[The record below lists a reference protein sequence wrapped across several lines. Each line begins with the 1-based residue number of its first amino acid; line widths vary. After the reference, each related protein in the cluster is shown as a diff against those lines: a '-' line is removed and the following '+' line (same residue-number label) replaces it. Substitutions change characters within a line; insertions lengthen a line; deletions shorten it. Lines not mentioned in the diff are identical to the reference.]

1 MKLVERHIITKQ
13 NKLFKEIDTLAFLSK
28 NLYNAANYLIR
39 QEFINNNKYLSN
51 SEVYHL
57 IKASV
62 DYKALPAKVSNQVLR
77 VLERNWKSFLAASRE
92 FKINP
97 KKFLGKPKLPKYKD
111 KIKGR
116 NIVIYELGALSKP
129 GLRNGLVKLSKT
141 NISMTT
147 KQKEIKEVRLVP
159 RCSLYVIEIVYE
171 VVITNTDSAVNSK
184 IAAIDLGIDNL
195 ATVSSNA
202 IGFKPLIING
212 KPIKSVNQFYNK
224 KKAKL
229 QQDLQK
235 QEPKRYVSNRINT
248 LTAKR
253 NHKIETYLHQAS
265 RTIINYLLQ
274 NQIGTL
280 VIGNNKEWKQNINI
294 GKTNNQNFV
303 QLPHY
308 KFIQQLAYKAEL
320 ARIKVIVNEESYTS
334 RASFLDLDDIPTYKA
349 GEKHNFSGKRIK
361 RGMYKSAKGLLINA
375 DLNGS
380 YNILRKV
387 VPNAF
392 EEGNRGTSSSPI
404 QVHTWKSEVV
414 DLSTF

>member
-39 QEFINNNKYLSN
+39 QEFISNNKYLSN
-51 SEVYHL
+51 GEVYHL

-116 NIVIYELGALSKP
+116 NVVIYELGALSKP

-141 NISMTT
+141 NISITT

-159 RCSLYVIEIVYE
+159 RCSVYVIEIVYE
-171 VVITNTDSAVNSK
+171 IIKSDNPSVINSK
-184 IAAIDLGIDNL
+184 IAAIDLGVDNL

-235 QEPKRYVSNRINT
+235 QEPKRHVSNKIIA

-320 ARIKVIVNEESYTS
+320 AGIKVIVNEESYTS
-334 RASFLDLDDIPTYKA
+334 RASFLDFDDIPSYKA

-392 EEGNRGTSSSPI
+392 TEGIEGLA
-404 QVHTWKSEVV
+404 VV
-414 DLSTF
+414 PFRFTPGKVKL

>member
-1 MKLVERHIITKQ
+1 MKLVERHLITKQ

-28 NLYNAANYLIR
+28 NLDNAANYLIR

-141 NISMTT
+141 NISITT

-159 RCSLYVIEIVYE
+159 RCSEYVIEIVYE
-171 VVITNTDSAVNSK
+171 VTITNTHSAINSK
-184 IAAIDLGIDNL
+184 IAAIDLGVNNL

-212 KPIKSVNQFYNK
+212 KPIKSLNQFYNK

-235 QEPKRYVSNRINT
+235 QDPKRYVSNQINT

-334 RASFLDLDDIPTYKA
+334 RASFLDFDDIPSYKA

-380 YNILRKV
+380 YNILKKA

-392 EEGNRGTSSSPI
+392 AEGIEGLA
-404 QVHTWKSEVV
+404 VV
-414 DLSTF
+414 PFRFTPGKVKL

>member
-1 MKLVERHIITKQ
+1 MKLVERHLITKQ

-39 QEFINNNKYLSN
+39 QEFISNNKYLSN

-141 NISMTT
+141 NISITT

-159 RCSLYVIEIVYE
+159 RCSEYVIEIVYE
-171 VVITNTDSAVNSK
+171 VAITNTHSAINSK
-184 IAAIDLGIDNL
+184 VAAIDLGVNNL

-212 KPIKSVNQFYNK
+212 KPIKSLNQFYNK

-235 QEPKRYVSNRINT
+235 QDPKRYVSNQINT

-308 KFIQQLAYKAEL
+308 KFMQQLAYKAEL

-392 EEGNRGTSSSPI
+392 TEGIEGLA
-404 QVHTWKSEVV
+404 VV
-414 DLSTF
+414 PFRFTPGKVKL

>member
-28 NLYNAANYLIR
+28 NLDNAANYLIR
-39 QEFINNNKYLSN
+39 QEFISNNKYLSN

-141 NISMTT
+141 NISITT

-159 RCSLYVIEIVYE
+159 RCSGYVIEIVYE
-171 VVITNTDSAVNSK
+171 VVITNTDSAVNTK

-212 KPIKSVNQFYNK
+212 KPIKSLNQFYNK

-235 QEPKRYVSNRINT
+235 QDPKRYVSNQINT

-280 VIGNNKEWKQNINI
+280 VIGNNQEWKQNINI

-303 QLPHY
+303 QVPHY

-392 EEGNRGTSSSPI
+392 AQGIEGLA
-404 QVHTWKSEVV
+404 VV
-414 DLSTF
+414 PFRFTPGKVKL

>member
-39 QEFINNNKYLSN
+39 QEFISNNKYLSN
-51 SEVYHL
+51 PEVYHL

-141 NISMTT
+141 NISITT

-159 RCSLYVIEIVYE
+159 RCSEYVIEIVYE
-171 VVITNTDSAVNSK
+171 VAITNTHSAINSK
-184 IAAIDLGIDNL
+184 VAAIDLGVNNL

-212 KPIKSVNQFYNK
+212 KPIKSLNQFYNK

-235 QEPKRYVSNRINT
+235 QDPKRYVSNQINT

-308 KFIQQLAYKAEL
+308 KFRQQLAYKAEL
-320 ARIKVIVNEESYTS
+320 AGIKVIVNEESYTS

-392 EEGNRGTSSSPI
+392 AEGIEGLA
-404 QVHTWKSEVV
+404 VV
-414 DLSTF
+414 PFRFTPGKVKL

>member
-39 QEFINNNKYLSN
+39 QEFISNNKYLSN
-51 SEVYHL
+51 GEVYHL

-141 NISMTT
+141 NISITT

-159 RCSLYVIEIVYE
+159 RCSVYVIEIVYE
-171 VVITNTDSAVNSK
+171 IIKSDNPSVINSK
-184 IAAIDLGIDNL
+184 IAAIDLGVDNL

-235 QEPKRYVSNRINT
+235 QEPKRHVSNRINT

-320 ARIKVIVNEESYTS
+320 AGIKVIVNEESYTS
-334 RASFLDLDDIPTYKA
+334 RASFLDFDDIPSYKA

-392 EEGNRGTSSSPI
+392 TEGIEGLA
-404 QVHTWKSEVV
+404 VV
-414 DLSTF
+414 PFRFTPGKVKL

>member
-39 QEFINNNKYLSN
+39 QEFISNNKYLSN
-51 SEVYHL
+51 GEVYHL

-116 NIVIYELGALSKP
+116 NVVIYELGALSKP

-141 NISMTT
+141 NISITT

-159 RCSLYVIEIVYE
+159 RCSVYVIEIVYE
-171 VVITNTDSAVNSK
+171 IIKSDNPSVINSK
-184 IAAIDLGIDNL
+184 IAAIDLGVDNL

-235 QEPKRYVSNRINT
+235 QEPKRHVSNRINT

-320 ARIKVIVNEESYTS
+320 AGIKVIVNEESYTS
-334 RASFLDLDDIPTYKA
+334 RASFLDFDDIPSYKA

-392 EEGNRGTSSSPI
+392 TEGIEGLA
-404 QVHTWKSEVV
+404 VV
-414 DLSTF
+414 PFRFTPGKVKL

>member
-39 QEFINNNKYLSN
+39 QEFISNNKYLSN

-141 NISMTT
+141 NISITT

-392 EEGNRGTSSSPI
+392 AQGIEGLA
-404 QVHTWKSEVV
+404 VV
-414 DLSTF
+414 PFRFTPGKVKL

>member
-1 MKLVERHIITKQ
+1 
-13 NKLFKEIDTLAFLSK
+13 
-28 NLYNAANYLIR
+28 
-39 QEFINNNKYLSN
+39 
-51 SEVYHL
+51 
-57 IKASV
+57 
-62 DYKALPAKVSNQVLR
+62 
-77 VLERNWKSFLAASRE
+77 
-92 FKINP
+92 
-97 KKFLGKPKLPKYKD
+97 LGKPKLPKYKN

-116 NIVIYELGALSKP
+116 NIVIYELGAISKP

-141 NISMTT
+141 NISITT

-159 RCSLYVIEIVYE
+159 RCSEYVIEIVYE
-171 VVITNTDSAVNSK
+171 VTITNTHSAVNSK
-184 IAAIDLGIDNL
+184 IAAIDLGVDNL

-212 KPIKSVNQFYNK
+212 KPIKSLNQFYNK

-229 QQDLQK
+229 QQDLHK
-235 QEPKRYVSNRINT
+235 QDPKRYVSNQINT

-392 EEGNRGTSSSPI
+392 TEGIEGLA
-404 QVHTWKSEVV
+404 VV
-414 DLSTF
+414 PFRFTPGKVKL

>member
-141 NISMTT
+141 NISITT

-159 RCSLYVIEIVYE
+159 RCSVYVIEIVYE
-171 VVITNTDSAVNSK
+171 VVITNTHSAVNSK
-184 IAAIDLGIDNL
+184 IAAIDLGVDNL

-235 QEPKRYVSNRINT
+235 QEPKRHVSNQINT

-392 EEGNRGTSSSPI
+392 TEGIEGLA
-404 QVHTWKSEVV
+404 VV
-414 DLSTF
+414 PFRFTPGKVKL

>member
-39 QEFINNNKYLSN
+39 QEFISNNKYLSN

-141 NISMTT
+141 NISITT

-171 VVITNTDSAVNSK
+171 VAITNTDSAVNSK
-184 IAAIDLGIDNL
+184 VAAIDLGIDNL

-361 RGMYKSAKGLLINA
+361 RGMYKSATGLLINA

-392 EEGNRGTSSSPI
+392 TEGIEGLA
-404 QVHTWKSEVV
+404 VV
-414 DLSTF
+414 PFRFTPGKVKL

>member
-39 QEFINNNKYLSN
+39 QEFISNNKYLSN
-51 SEVYHL
+51 GEVYHL

-141 NISMTT
+141 NISITT

-159 RCSLYVIEIVYE
+159 RCSVYVIEIVYE
-171 VVITNTDSAVNSK
+171 IIKSDNPSVINSK
-184 IAAIDLGIDNL
+184 IAAIDLGVDNL

-235 QEPKRYVSNRINT
+235 QEPKRHVSNRINT

-308 KFIQQLAYKAEL
+308 IA
-320 ARIKVIVNEESYTS
+320 
-334 RASFLDLDDIPTYKA
+334 FLRLMRY
-349 GEKHNFSGKRIK
+349 
-361 RGMYKSAKGLLINA
+361 
-375 DLNGS
+375 
-380 YNILRKV
+380 
-387 VPNAF
+387 
-392 EEGNRGTSSSPI
+392 SSSNE
-404 QVHTWKSEVV
+404 QTNYENVMDS
-414 DLSTF
+414 

>member
-1 MKLVERHIITKQ
+1 MKLVERHLITKQ

-39 QEFINNNKYLSN
+39 QEFISNNKYLSN
-51 SEVYHL
+51 PEVYHL

-62 DYKALPAKVSNQVLR
+62 DYKALPAKVSNQVLK
-77 VLERNWKSFLAASRE
+77 VLDRNWKSFLAASGE

-116 NIVIYELGALSKP
+116 NIVIYELGAISKP

-141 NISMTT
+141 NISITT

-159 RCSLYVIEIVYE
+159 RCSEYVIEIVYE
-171 VVITNTDSAVNSK
+171 VTITNTHSAINSK
-184 IAAIDLGIDNL
+184 IAAIDLGVDNL

-212 KPIKSVNQFYNK
+212 KPIKSLNQFYNK

-235 QEPKRYVSNRINT
+235 QDPKRYVSNQINT

-308 KFIQQLAYKAEL
+308 KFRQQLAYKAEL
-320 ARIKVIVNEESYTS
+320 AGIKVIAL
-334 RASFLDLDDIPTYKA
+334 RA
-349 GEKHNFSGKRIK
+349 
-361 RGMYKSAKGLLINA
+361 
-375 DLNGS
+375 
-380 YNILRKV
+380 
-387 VPNAF
+387 
-392 EEGNRGTSSSPI
+392 GNREQGTGNR
-404 QVHTWKSEVV
+404 E
-414 DLSTF
+414 

>member
-141 NISMTT
+141 NISITT

-334 RASFLDLDDIPTYKA
+334 RASFLDFDDIPTYKA

-392 EEGNRGTSSSPI
+392 TEGIEGLA
-404 QVHTWKSEVV
+404 VV
-414 DLSTF
+414 PFRFTPGKVKL

>member
-141 NISMTT
+141 NISITT

-159 RCSLYVIEIVYE
+159 RCSGYVIEIVYE
-171 VVITNTDSAVNSK
+171 VVITNTDSAVNTK

-212 KPIKSVNQFYNK
+212 KPIKSLNQFYNK

-235 QEPKRYVSNRINT
+235 QDPKRYVSNQINT

-392 EEGNRGTSSSPI
+392 AQGIEGLA
-404 QVHTWKSEVV
+404 VV
-414 DLSTF
+414 PFRFTPGKVKL

>member
-39 QEFINNNKYLSN
+39 QEFISNNKYLSN
-51 SEVYHL
+51 REVYHL

-141 NISMTT
+141 NISITT

-159 RCSLYVIEIVYE
+159 RCSVYVIEIVYE
-171 VVITNTDSAVNSK
+171 IIKSDNPSVINSK
-184 IAAIDLGIDNL
+184 IAAIDLGVDNL

-235 QEPKRYVSNRINT
+235 QEPKRHVSNRINT

-320 ARIKVIVNEESYTS
+320 AGIKVIVNEESYTS
-334 RASFLDLDDIPTYKA
+334 RASFLDFDDIPSYKA

-392 EEGNRGTSSSPI
+392 TEGIEGLA
-404 QVHTWKSEVV
+404 VV
-414 DLSTF
+414 PFRFTPGKVKL

>member
-39 QEFINNNKYLSN
+39 QEFISNNKYLSN
-51 SEVYHL
+51 GEVYHL

-97 KKFLGKPKLPKYKD
+97 KKFLDKPKLPKYKD

-116 NIVIYELGALSKP
+116 NIVIYELGAISKP

-141 NISMTT
+141 NISITT

-171 VVITNTDSAVNSK
+171 VAITNTHSAINSK
-184 IAAIDLGIDNL
+184 VAAIDLGINNL

-212 KPIKSVNQFYNK
+212 KPIKSLNQFYNK

-229 QQDLQK
+229 QQDLHK
-235 QEPKRYVSNRINT
+235 QDPKRYVSNQINT

-308 KFIQQLAYKAEL
+308 KFIQQLTYKAEL
-320 ARIKVIVNEESYTS
+320 AGIKVIVNEESYTS

-361 RGMYKSAKGLLINA
+361 RGLYKSAKGLLINA

-392 EEGNRGTSSSPI
+392 TEGIEGLA
-404 QVHTWKSEVV
+404 VV
-414 DLSTF
+414 PFRFTPGKVKL